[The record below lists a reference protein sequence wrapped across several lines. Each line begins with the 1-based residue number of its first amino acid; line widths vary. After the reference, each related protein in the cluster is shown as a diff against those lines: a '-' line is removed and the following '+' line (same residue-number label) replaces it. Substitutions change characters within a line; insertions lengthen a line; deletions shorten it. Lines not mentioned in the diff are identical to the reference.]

1 MQAASQATSEPLP
14 LPDASGSPGVSP
26 EQHLQEAT
34 SPAPPAR
41 MRRDAAASPA
51 AASPATSPRQMPR
64 RPRTANGAAGGE
76 PAVDGAQA
84 TGRSPAA
91 GRGSSD
97 AAPCGSAAA
106 AMTAGS
112 GRTGGTLPANAMAQE
127 AAEVAWG
134 VCGDEFA
141 ADARDLV
148 LQRLLRPRS
157 AAAQAM
163 RIRPQLQVISRFLAF
178 TCNHGPCRRAAGLVC
193 RRQIECCISLPNTL
207 WLLNA
212 SMTDRWCTTAC

>member
-14 LPDASGSPGVSP
+14 LPDASGSPGGSP

-51 AASPATSPRQMPR
+51 ASPRQMPR

-76 PAVDGAQA
+76 AAVDGAEA
-84 TGRSPAA
+84 SGRSPAA

-97 AAPCGSAAA
+97 AAPRGSAAA

-112 GRTGGTLPANAMAQE
+112 GRTGGTLPANAVAQE

-163 RIRPQLQVISRFLAF
+163 RIRPQLQVISRF
-178 TCNHGPCRRAAGLVC
+178 GPSRVIMGHVSGSQAVWPRSWACA
-193 RRQIECCISLPNTL
+193 Q
-207 WLLNA
+207 
-212 SMTDRWCTTAC
+212 TAD